1 MKRKLNK
8 FATLIKAITALRIS
22 KDDKKPWE
30 ILPNLYIGSIGAAM
44 NREAIEEIG
53 ITHIL
58 ITAANLN
65 PAFQS
70 KEPGVSIFYGAVFF
84 ELLWNSDIV

>member
-1 MKRKLNK
+1 
-8 FATLIKAITALRIS
+8 
-22 KDDKKPWE
+22 
-30 ILPNLYIGSIGAAM
+30 M

-70 KEPGVSIFYGAVFF
+70 KEPGVSIFYGAICF